1 MNFQWTPFYRY
12 LRRISLA
19 LLIIPCIL
27 WLLVLFARMIGTDPL
42 LRLDIWLQSLIF
54 PVSGDVLHRFLPAVL
69 FITTLGSFR
78 VTLLAALASA
88 FWFWLGRKNITVAF
102 SVLVSFTVMW
112 GLNTLV
118 KLLLQRDRPG
128 LQHLT
133 EAGGY
138 SFPSGH
144 AMVAMGFYGT
154 LFAIWA
160 MHSREHDRSISFPL
174 VTGAL
179 LILLI
184 GLSRIYLGVH
194 YPSDVAGGYIAGAL
208 WLWLTIPALYAWI
221 RDIRAPG
228 KQ

>member
-1 MNFQWTPFYRY
+1 MNRHTTHYYRY
-12 LRRISLA
+12 LRRIALA
-19 LLIIPCIL
+19 VLIIPCIL
-27 WLLVLFARMIGTDPL
+27 CMLVLLARMIGTEPL
-42 LRLDIWLQSLIF
+42 LRLDVWLQSLIF
-54 PVSGDVLHRFLPAVL
+54 PVSGDVLHRLLPAAL
-69 FITTLGSFR
+69 FITTPGSFW

-88 FWFWLGRKNITVAF
+88 LWFWLGRKNRITAF
-102 SVLVSFTVMW
+102 SVLVSFTAMW
-112 GLNTLV
+112 SLNSLV
-118 KLLLQRDRPG
+118 KLLLQRDRPS

-160 MHSREHDRSISFPL
+160 MHNRNHGRSISFPL
-174 VTGAL
+174 VAGAL

-208 WLWLTIPALYAWI
+208 WLWFTLPPLYTWI
-221 RDIRAPG
+221 QDSRTPG
-228 KQ
+228 KW

>member
-1 MNFQWTPFYRY
+1 MNFQCTHFYRY
-12 LRRISLA
+12 LRRIALA
-19 LLIIPCIL
+19 ALIIPFIL
-27 WLLVLFARMIGTDPL
+27 WLLVLLARMIGTEPL
-42 LRLDIWLQSLIF
+42 LRLDVWLQSLIF
-54 PVSGDVLHRFLPAVL
+54 PVPGDVLHRLLPAAL

-78 VTLLAALASA
+78 FTLLAALAFA
-88 FWFWLGRKNITVAF
+88 LWFWLGRKNSITAF
-102 SVLVSFTVMW
+102 SVLVSFTAMW
-112 GLNTLV
+112 VLNTLV
-118 KLLLQRDRPG
+118 KLMLHRDRPG

-154 LFAIWA
+154 LFAVWGMYNRA
-160 MHSREHDRSISFPL
+160 HDRSISFPL
-174 VTGAL
+174 VAGAL

-208 WLWLTIPALYAWI
+208 WLWLTIPSLYAWI
-221 RDIRAPG
+221 RNSGPPG
-228 KQ
+228 KR

>member
-1 MNFQWTPFYRY
+1 MNFQCTHFYRY
-12 LRRISLA
+12 LRRIALA
-19 LLIIPCIL
+19 VLIIPCIL
-27 WLLVLFARMIGTDPL
+27 WLLVLLARMIGTEPL
-42 LRLDIWLQSLIF
+42 LQLDVRLQSLIF
-54 PVSGDVLHRFLPAVL
+54 PVSGDILHRLLPAAL

-78 VTLLAALASA
+78 ATLLAALAFA
-88 FWFWLGRKNITVAF
+88 LWFWLGGKNTITAF
-102 SVLVSFTVMW
+102 SVLVSFTAMW

-118 KLLLQRDRPG
+118 KLLLQRDRPS

-154 LFAIWA
+154 IFAIWA
-160 MHSREHDRSISFPL
+160 MYRHDHGRSISFPL
-174 VTGAL
+174 VAGAL

-208 WLWLTIPALYAWI
+208 WLRLTMPSLYAWI
-221 RDIRAPG
+221 RNSGPPEKR
-228 KQ
+228 